1 MTYRESMPRLA
12 LVMLALTAAYG
23 VYEFQLVFV
32 PWWIAL
38 ASATAF
44 ELVYVALA
52 VLSTPDRRRAAAIA
66 FTAVGV
72 SVVYN
77 SLAALFTRRPELLNA
92 PPLWADVALATL
104 HGAPLAIVA
113 YNLSVLLVHQRTPA
127 EHERSALEGVTIGV
141 GRHTF
146 TVEEW
151 AQITGLSTGTLY
163 RRVDRHRAQLE
174 APTDADQASKA

>member
-1 MTYRESMPRLA
+1 MTYRDAMPRLA

-52 VLSTPDRRRAAAIA
+52 VLETPDRRRAAAIA
-66 FTAVGV
+66 FTAVAV

-77 SLAALFTRRPELLNA
+77 SLAALFTRRPEALANT
-92 PPLWADVALATL
+92 PLWADVLLAGL

-127 EHERSALEGVTIGV
+127 ERQRSDLEGITIGV

-151 AQITGLSTGTLY
+151 ARITGLSTGTLY
-163 RRVDRHRAQLE
+163 RRVDRHRSALS
-174 APTDADQASKA
+174 APTDDAPGSEA